1 MEVSD
6 SERERELLPLL
17 IVVQCASFS
26 RHRYAIFHPRG
37 QTVEVSTAIFF
48 AVGEAY
54 QKGRRG
60 HRRCAAVDRG
70 RRIVLPC
77 QPRVKHLP
85 AGGRPGGRAAFPCGK
100 NCPDTVR
107 NRGFGAVLVASA
119 ASVPMTKLPSLPASL
134 QVPSRVDGPTRGER
148 ERGLETGAEAEEPP
162 RVRTHL
168 GRERER
174 PPPPPFPSIA
184 SIRDPTFS
192 TFRLSTTSPPLT
204 QNTSLHLPLCV
215 SAVVHSRWRVWR
227 GIDVRLIDRLARFSR
242 RMHPRSE
249 VRSHPSQR
257 RPSPRKVNISF

>member
-1 MEVSD
+1 MTPSA
-6 SERERELLPLL
+6 SGRELLPLL

-85 AGGRPGGRAAFPCGK
+85 AGGRAGERAAFPCGK

-119 ASVPMTKLPSLPASL
+119 ASVPMTKPPSLPASL

-148 ERGLETGAEAEEPP
+148 ERGLETGDGGGGASQGQDTSRTRARATASSSFSIDSVHTGSNLFDFSAFDDVSPFNTKHKFASSP
-162 RVRTHL
+162 LRVHC
-168 GRERER
+168 G
-174 PPPPPFPSIA
+174 P
-184 SIRDPTFS
+184 
-192 TFRLSTTSPPLT
+192 
-204 QNTSLHLPLCV
+204 
-215 SAVVHSRWRVWR
+215 
-227 GIDVRLIDRLARFSR
+227 
-242 RMHPRSE
+242 
-249 VRSHPSQR
+249 
-257 RPSPRKVNISF
+257 